1 MVKIVKN
8 FEVKSKTTGGS
19 RPVELTKEKVPNK
32 KLAMAKILDALQLM
46 SLLMNQ
52 LQAMLV

>member
-19 RPVELTKEKVPNK
+19 RPVELTKEKVPNT